1 MHVHDSLLLLLDVPT
16 AADDAAKAYMAMT
29 AFPLKAMSTAVNGG
43 ALFVGRL
50 RVASQAR
57 PLSPSCNPCVA
68 PAAANAASSLD
79 TCLAGRT
86 R

>member
-1 MHVHDSLLLLLDVPT
+1 MM
-16 AADDAAKAYMAMT
+16 AAKAYMAMT